1 VTRELAEFG
10 EDHDIVP
17 EGQQLSTESELA
29 EPSFELDNLRALTG
43 TIDS

>member
-1 VTRELAEFG
+1 
-10 EDHDIVP
+10 
-17 EGQQLSTESELA
+17 LSTESELA